1 MISVTPP
8 SRAIRMNPL
17 GMKSRAACAPAT
29 SARPSGAGRLKLTSR
44 PPPAAAPALRKVRR
58 DRGRTALK
66 TNSPGGFVLRATPS
80 PDRPELGENIEH
92 GRGLRSAVHA
102 VPAQCRAGDIE
113 TGARIE
119 PGPPRS

>member
-17 GMKSRAACAPAT
+17 GMKSRAVCAPAT

-58 DRGRTALK
+58 DRVRTAVEI
-66 TNSPGGFVLRATPS
+66 NSAGGFVLPAMTP
-80 PDRPELGENIEH
+80 PDTPDSLQHVGHGVGVLGH
-92 GRGLRSAVHA
+92 LVH
-102 VPAQCRAGDIE
+102 
-113 TGARIE
+113 TGVR
-119 PGPPRS
+119 